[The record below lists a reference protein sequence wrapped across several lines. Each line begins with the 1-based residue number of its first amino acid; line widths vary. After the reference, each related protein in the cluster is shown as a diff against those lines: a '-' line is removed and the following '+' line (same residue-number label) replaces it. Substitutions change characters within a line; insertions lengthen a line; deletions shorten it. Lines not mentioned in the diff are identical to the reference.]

1 MSLLKQHIEA
11 LVFCSENS
19 ITLEEIQ
26 ASLELSMGWELQE
39 EDLLTALEEIRI
51 KYQSEDFAFEL
62 CEIAE
67 GYQFL
72 TKKEYHSTLS
82 ALIQHKA
89 KKKLSL
95 AQMETLAIIAYKQ
108 PISKT
113 EIEHIRGVNCDY
125 AVQKLLEKDL
135 VEIQG
140 KSDGPGRP
148 ILYATSQSF
157 MDYFGI
163 KSVTDLPQ
171 LKDLHAEQ
179 NEIGMASDMLD
190 AEPQPEIRGVMD
202 VERNSESG
210 FESESVS
217 APVVTEPEVAMEAE
231 DVFETEQSP
240 DVLEVSESEETFI
253 VDTNPEA
260 SELPDRRKIYL
271 EAGQNS
277 EEEIEKPDDFS
288 SSSGTDIA

>member
-26 ASLELSMGWELQE
+26 ASLELSMGWELS
-39 EDLLTALEEIRI
+39 EDELRNALEETRQ
-51 KYQSEDFAFEL
+51 KYLADEFAFEL
-62 CEIAE
+62 SEIAD

-89 KKKLSL
+89 KKKLSV

-163 KSVTDLPQ
+163 KSVNDLPQ

-179 NEIGMASDMLD
+179 NEIGVASDLMD
-190 AEPQPEIRGVMD
+190 AEPQLTSETPPEEIIG
-202 VERNSESG
+202 EPLALTPEETSE
-210 FESESVS
+210 
-217 APVVTEPEVAMEAE
+217 T
-231 DVFETEQSP
+231 
-240 DVLEVSESEETFI
+240 EETFI
-253 VDTNPEA
+253 VDSHLDSA
-260 SELPDRRKIYL
+260 QLPDRKKIFL
-271 EAGQNS
+271 ENS
-277 EEEIEKPDDFS
+277 DLPGSLEESENPAS
-288 SSSGTDIA
+288 SSTEDSQ